1 MAWHPFRN
9 LGLKAAAL
17 VLGVLVWFTVSGPQ
31 VERDIH
37 DVPVVYR
44 NLPPNLQIVD
54 QTQSVDVHVRGVDS
68 LVSRLAPGTDV
79 RVEVDLA
86 GQAAG
91 TLVLPLRVDQVLAPI
106 GIEVAQVDPGTVT
119 LTLEKAGVLDVPI
132 RATIEGE
139 PRPGFVIED
148 VMVEPA
154 SVAVVGPERRLRETR
169 SAVTERVMIDG
180 QDRTVTERVS
190 VGVLDAELRL
200 REPRLVT
207 VTVRIEPEGERE
219 LPLVP
224 VVPRNLSPAVRVSA
238 TPNTVSLTV
247 RGSSAALARLEGA
260 AVVAFVDVSGLP
272 RGRHEVPV
280 QAELGRRLRVTR
292 VHPSAVTV
300 TIR

>member
-17 VLGVLVWFTVSGPQ
+17 ALGALVWFTVSGPQ
-31 VERDIH
+31 VERDI
-37 DVPVVYR
+37 DNVPVVYR
-44 NLPPNLQIVD
+44 NLPADLQIVD
-54 QTQSVDVHVRGVDS
+54 QTQSVAVHVRGVDS
-68 LVSRLAPGTDV
+68 LVSRLQPGTDI

-86 GQAAG
+86 RQAAG

-132 RATIEGE
+132 RPTIEGE
-139 PRPGFVIED
+139 PKPGFVIED
-148 VMVEPA
+148 VVVEPA

-169 SAVTERVMIDG
+169 SAVTERVLIDG
-180 QDRTVTERVS
+180 RDRTVSERVS

-207 VTVRIEPEGERE
+207 VTVRIEPEGERL
-219 LPLVP
+219 LPIVP
-224 VVPRNLSPAVRVSA
+224 VVPRNLGAALRFIASPA
-238 TPNTVSLTV
+238 TVSLTV
-247 RGSSAALARLEGA
+247 RGSSAALGRLEPS
-260 AVVAFVDVSGLP
+260 AVVAWVDTTTLA
-272 RGRHEVPV
+272 RGRHELPV
-280 QAELGRRLRVTR
+280 QVDLGRRLRVTR
-292 VHPSAVTV
+292 VHPTSVVV

>member
-17 VLGVLVWFTVSGPQ
+17 ALGALVWFTVSGPQ

-44 NLPPNLQIVD
+44 NLPPTLQIVD

-68 LVSRLAPGTDV
+68 LVSRLQPGTDV

-86 GQAAG
+86 RQAAG

-132 RATIEGE
+132 RATIEGQ
-139 PRPGFVIED
+139 PRSGFVIED
-148 VMVEPA
+148 VTVEPA

-169 SAVTERVMIDG
+169 SAVTERVMIDDK
-180 QDRTVTERVS
+180 DRTVTERVS

-207 VTVRIEPEGERE
+207 VTVRIQPEGER
-219 LPLVP
+219 LIPLVP
-224 VVPRNLSPAVRVSA
+224 VVPRHLGPALRLTTA
-238 TPNTVSLTV
+238 PGTVSLTV
-247 RGSSAALARLEGA
+247 RGSSAALGRLDA
-260 AVVAFVDVSGLP
+260 TAVVAFVDATGLA
-272 RGRHEVPV
+272 RGRHELPV
-280 QAELGRRLRVTR
+280 QAELGGRLRVTR
-292 VHPSAVTV
+292 IQPSSVTV